1 MLKKEEIDRLRDI
14 ALRCRKDILE
24 MTSAAHSGH
33 PGGSLSA
40 IDLMVALYFWKM
52 NINPR
57 LPNLPNRDRFI
68 LSKGHCCPALYAC
81 LARRGFFSP
90 SILKTFRT
98 PGSPL
103 QGHPEY
109 GRCRG
114 VEASSGPLGQGLGVG
129 VGMALAACL
138 DKLSYRTYVMIGD
151 GECDEGNIW
160 ESAMAASHFKLN
172 NLTAIL
178 DHNGLQIDGLNS
190 KVMEIEPI
198 ADKFRAF
205 GWAVIEIDGHDFIE
219 IADALELAERIHDKP
234 SIIIAKT
241 IKGKGLKL
249 MENKAEWHGRAC
261 TNDELKVCLRE
272 LDKNG

>member
-1 MLKKEEIDRLRDI
+1 
-14 ALRCRKDILE
+14 
-24 MTSAAHSGH
+24 
-33 PGGSLSA
+33 
-40 IDLMVALYFWKM
+40 
-52 NINPR
+52 
-57 LPNLPNRDRFI
+57 
-68 LSKGHCCPALYAC
+68 
-81 LARRGFFSP
+81 
-90 SILKTFRT
+90 
-98 PGSPL
+98 
-103 QGHPEY
+103 
-109 GRCRG
+109 
-114 VEASSGPLGQGLGVG
+114 
-129 VGMALAACL
+129 MALAARL

-219 IADALELAERIHDKP
+219 IADALELAERIPDKP

-241 IKGKGLKL
+241 VKGKGIKL
-249 MENKAEWHGRAC
+249 MENKAEWHGRAPSP
-261 TNDELKVCLRE
+261 DELKICLAE
-272 LDKNG
+272 LEKDG